1 MRAVM
6 VVAAI
11 AQLFAS
17 VAIAQEHPAAGAS
30 GEPKQKPAA
39 APKAALALPDRTTE
53 TFGDWSIVC
62 SAPAAGQ
69 RACEVDTAV
78 ILRGQSA
85 PFSRIAITRAGK
97 DKPARIVA
105 LVPVNVSIAPGV
117 KVEGDADKS
126 AISLPFRTCVPSGCF
141 AEAELSK
148 EQVQAFRTPATAAGR
163 LTVVD
168 ASGKPATLQLS
179 LRGLNEA
186 LEVYFKQQDKQA
198 DK

>member
-1 MRAVM
+1 MRAALVG
-6 VVAAI
+6 AAI
-11 AQLFAS
+11 AQMLVS
-17 VAIAQEHPAAGAS
+17 VAIAQEHPAAGA
-30 GEPKQKPAA
+30 EPKLKPTM
-39 APKAALALPDRTTE
+39 APKAALAAPDRTTE

-62 SAPAAGQ
+62 ATPGAGQ
-69 RACEVDTAV
+69 RDCEVDTAV
-78 ILRGQSA
+78 ILRGQTA

-105 LVPVNVSIAPGV
+105 LVPVNVSIPPGV
-117 KVEGDADKS
+117 KVEGDSDKP

-148 EQVQAFRTPATAAGR
+148 EQVQAFRAPTTAAGR

-168 ASGKPATLQLS
+168 ASGKSATLQLS

-198 DK
+198 EK